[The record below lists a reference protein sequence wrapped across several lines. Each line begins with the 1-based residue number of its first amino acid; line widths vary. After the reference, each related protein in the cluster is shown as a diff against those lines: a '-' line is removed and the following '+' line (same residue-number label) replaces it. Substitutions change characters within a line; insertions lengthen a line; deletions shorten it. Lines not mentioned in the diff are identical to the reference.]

1 VENIIYNVISGLIIF
16 CITGAFGF
24 LIKLR
29 KDIKR
34 LEEALTNLNK
44 ETKKEFQD
52 MGSHLGCI
60 KAKLAQYTGDYSDIK
75 EGTIDI
81 LKRI

>member
-1 VENIIYNVISGLIIF
+1 VENIIPNVISGLIVAG
-16 CITGAFGF
+16 ITGAFGF

-34 LEEALTNLNK
+34 LDEALTNLNN

-52 MGSHLGCI
+52 MGSHLGCV
-60 KAKLAQYTGDYSDIK
+60 KAKLAQYTDDYSDIK
-75 EGTIDI
+75 EEAKEA